1 MRNLLILAA
10 TAAFLMSGSL
20 VAGEKTMM
28 HCFAYTTIET
38 ASQADW
44 DAFYKASD
52 ALPKKMPFIKR
63 VWTGKLRG
71 PLAIFSVDAA
81 ASKKLRAGEK
91 DVEAKA
97 NFTAR
102 KAGMCIE
109 FEGGPEVLKTYAA
122 HPYHA
127 EWMAAY
133 EKVRVAGTTTYDI
146 LGQ

>member
-1 MRNLLILAA
+1 MRNFLIAA
-10 TAAFLMSGSL
+10 AAAVLMSGAL
-20 VAGEKTMM
+20 TAGEKSLM
-28 HCFAYTTIET
+28 HCFAYTAIEG

-52 ALPKKMPFIKR
+52 ELPKKMPMIKR
-63 VWTGKLRG
+63 VWYGKLRG
-71 PLAIFSVDAA
+71 PMSIFQVDAA
-81 ASKKLRAGEK
+81 ATKKLRAKEK

-97 NFTAR
+97 NLVVR
-102 KAGMCIE
+102 QQGMCIE
-109 FEGGPEVLKTYAA
+109 FDGGPEVLKTYAA
-122 HPYHA
+122 HPFHA